1 MRSETDLLTGLE
13 DITLLRICAAPD
25 GDHTQALSDLD
36 AVQWERLVKLALEKR
51 AGPLL
56 RKAIGK
62 LSGVPDTAA
71 AALRASSQWHLH
83 YGLKQQVAI
92 GRLFD
97 VLDGAGFQP
106 IWLKGLSLSMVEYPE
121 TMLRPI
127 RDVDLL
133 LRPEDVLRAEALLLG
148 HPQYRKAPWAGSYGM
163 DYGHQMPEIQDTVF
177 DLTIE
182 LHHRVN
188 ARGWL
193 QETEFVEYM
202 MDNAQTARVLGR
214 PFRIPSPVANFLH
227 LIEHATLHHMFENG
241 PLILADLHYLARA
254 HQLDWELVATQA
266 ERFGLR
272 NSLNLVAA
280 VARRLGATW
289 LPPELG
295 ERTCCTP
302 EQIDVAC
309 SAMLL
314 SSDEVAQSKMLRRMD
329 SAGQKQGWSSRAALF
344 RALRPDPHELAK
356 IVGCSATSSRRYL
369 GYATWLWNRGRL
381 YRSAISGKVA
391 HSHASDEA
399 ALLQWIRQG

>member
-1 MRSETDLLTGLE
+1 MVSGLE
-13 DITLLRICAAPD
+13 DITLLRICAMPD
-25 GDHTQALSDLD
+25 GNHTQALANLD
-36 AVQWERLVKLALEKR
+36 PVQWERLVKLALEKR

-62 LSGVPDTAA
+62 LSGVPETAL
-71 AALRASSQWHLH
+71 AALHADSQWHLH
-83 YGLKQQVAI
+83 YGLQQQVAI

-97 VLDGAGFQP
+97 VLDGAGFRP

-133 LRPEDVLRAEALLLG
+133 LRPEDVLRAETLLLD

-163 DYGHQMPEIQDTVF
+163 DYGHQLPEIQDTVF
-177 DLTIE
+177 GLTIE

-188 ARGWL
+188 ARGWS
-193 QETEFVEYM
+193 QENEFVGYLME
-202 MDNAQTARVLGR
+202 NAQTVRVLGR
-214 PFRIPSPVANFLH
+214 SFRVPSPVVNFLH
-227 LIEHATLHHMFENG
+227 LTEHATLHHMFENG
-241 PLILADLHYLARA
+241 PLILADLHYLASA
-254 HQLDWELVATQA
+254 HQLDWALVVGQA

-272 NSLNLVAA
+272 NSLSLVAA
-280 VARRLGATW
+280 VAQSLGATW
-289 LPPELG
+289 LPPELREG
-295 ERTCCTP
+295 TCCTP

-314 SSDEVAQSKMLRRMD
+314 SSDEVAQSKILRRMD
-329 SAGQKQGWSSRAALF
+329 SAGQKRGWSARAALV

-356 IVGCSATSSRRYL
+356 IAGCSATSMRRYL
-369 GYATWLWNRGRL
+369 GYATWLWSRGRL
-381 YRSAISGKVA
+381 YRSAVSGKVA
-391 HSHASDEA
+391 QSHASDEA